1 MKKGYSMDYKAFW
14 QDVLSQDREN
24 LPSWFREDAVIR
36 WHCSNEQFTVA
47 EYVRVNCD
55 YPNDWSGELERIE
68 ETGNAVILAGRVYPL
83 DRSMSFHVVS
93 FLRIENGKI
102 AEMDEYWADDGEAP
116 DWRRKMKIGKPICQ
130 ASPGEQKT

>member
-1 MKKGYSMDYKAFW
+1 MDFKAFW
-14 QDVLSQDREN
+14 QDVLSQNRER

-55 YPNDWSGELERIE
+55 YPNDWTGEIERVEESGN
-68 ETGNAVILAGRVYPL
+68 TVILAGRVYPL

-93 FLRIENGKI
+93 FIRIENGKI
-102 AEMDEYWADDGEAP
+102 VEMDEYWADDGEAP
-116 DWRRKMKIGKPICQ
+116 DWRREMKIGKPIRN
-130 ASPGEQKT
+130 ADPGEPEK

>member
-1 MKKGYSMDYKAFW
+1 MDYKAFW
-14 QDVLSQDREN
+14 QDVLSQDRDN

-47 EYVRVNCD
+47 EYIRVNCD
-55 YPNDWSGELERIE
+55 YPNDWSGEIERVE
-68 ETGNAVILAGRVYPL
+68 ETGNTVILAGRVYPV

-93 FLRIENGKI
+93 FLRIDGDKI

-116 DWRRKMKIGKPICQ
+116 AWRREMKIGKPIRKTD
-130 ASPGEQKT
+130 PGEPQI

>member
-1 MKKGYSMDYKAFW
+1 MDYKAFW
-14 QDVLSQDREN
+14 QDVLSQDRDN

-47 EYVRVNCD
+47 EYIRVNCD
-55 YPNDWSGELERIE
+55 YPNDWSGEIERVE
-68 ETGNAVILAGRVYPL
+68 ETGNTVILAGRVYPV

-93 FLRIENGKI
+93 FLRIDGDKI

-116 DWRRKMKIGKPICQ
+116 AWRKEMKIGKPIRKTD
-130 ASPGEQKT
+130 PGEPQI

>member
-1 MKKGYSMDYKAFW
+1 MDYKAFW
-14 QDVLSQDREN
+14 QDVLSQDRDN

-47 EYVRVNCD
+47 EYIRVNCD
-55 YPNDWSGELERIE
+55 YPNDWSGEIERVE
-68 ETGNAVILAGRVYPL
+68 ETGNTVILAGRVYPV

-93 FLRIENGKI
+93 FLRIDGDKI

-116 DWRRKMKIGKPICQ
+116 DWRREMKIGKPIRKTD
-130 ASPGEQKT
+130 PGEPQI